1 MKIYLDTCILSR
13 LLDMRVKERQLDALE
28 FIATYEPAKLVTS
41 PKTLEE
47 FSNVINPQRRKSLI
61 VLFKIIEK
69 VYAVPPIRPYSPL
82 FGDMPFGVPFGES
95 GELIEPPYDKLRTL
109 FDDNDAS
116 HIYFAYKSECDFLLT
131 LDQTTIVDV
140 AKKNEDELKKMIQ
153 PKGYSKKPKKFIP
166 KYRRKS

>member
-13 LLDMRVKERQLDALE
+13 LLDLRVKDNQLDALE
-28 FIATYEPAKLVTS
+28 SIASYEPAKLVTS

-47 FSNVINPQRRKSLI
+47 FSKINNPKRRKSLI

-69 VYAVPPIRPYSPL
+69 VYAVPPVREYSPL
-82 FGDMPFGVPFGES
+82 FGDMPWGVPFGSS
-95 GELIEPPYDKLRTL
+95 GELVEPPYDGIRKI

-116 HIYFAYKSECDFLLT
+116 HVYFAYKSGCDYFLT

-140 AKKNEDELKKMIQ
+140 AKKMKRI
-153 PKGYSKKPKKFIP
+153 
-166 KYRRKS
+166 